1 MGFAVVVVV
10 GFVVVVDVVS
20 VVVVALRVVVLS
32 VVVVVVVVVDEAGCC
47 SLFFLSLMIFTTCSS
62 IFIFCLRSASN
73 RGAKPIRPFD
83 FARIVSGLLIV
94 MMFEFVSLGSFLNC
108 FPETITFNGNN
119 MCEENQV
126 GFVFRLIEVCCWKKL
141 CFSQSKGNNA
151 VVGCKKDF

>member
-1 MGFAVVVVV
+1 MGFDVVVVV

-20 VVVVALRVVVLS
+20 VVVVGLLVVGLG
-32 VVVVVVVVVDEAGCC
+32 VVVVVVVVVDEAVCR
-47 SLFFLSLMIFTTCSS
+47 SLFFLSLMIFTTCFN
-62 IFIFCLRSASN
+62 IFIFCLRSSSN

-119 MCEENQV
+119 MCE
-126 GFVFRLIEVCCWKKL
+126 RKSSLI
-141 CFSQSKGNNA
+141 CFSI
-151 VVGCKKDF
+151 D